1 MISSEVEATVRRM
14 MVGFGLLACTV
25 ALGAPALAQEPVPE
39 VRELSLSGVVDP
51 FTASYIGGAIEAAVE
66 DRAAAVVL
74 LIDTPGGLDSAMR
87 DIVKAVSNSRV
98 PVICFTAPAGARAAS
113 AGTFIMLACPVAAMA
128 PGTNIGAAH
137 PVGIAGAIEQDKVT
151 NDAAAFIRSLAERWD
166 RNADWAEDAVRNS
179 ISASAEGALDLGVI
193 DLIAANRAA
202 LVQAAGACQEQPIST
217 DTGLLADGGSLA
229 GVCGA
234 TVVADRMG
242 LGPSILHGLL
252 GPNLAFIFFYLGIA
266 LIVAEFFVPGGVVGT
281 VGVLLLLASIVA
293 LGMLPVQ
300 LLGVVLLVASVA
312 FFLLELKLPGTWIG
326 TGAGLIT
333 LVLGALF
340 LFDRSVPGAGVSPWV
355 IAPVAIA
362 AALFFMFVLRA
373 AIRMRKQRPASE
385 PGPAIGTPGVVV
397 RDLDPLGVVL
407 VAAEEWTAQS
417 RDGQTIGK
425 GSPVRVTKVEGLRL
439 TVQPVDESVAAGAA
453 AGGGDQ
459 TASTHPTGE
468 GGTQ

>member
-1 MISSEVEATVRRM
+1 MRRVV
-14 MVGFGLLACTV
+14 VGIGLLVCAA
-25 ALGAPALAQEPVPE
+25 ALGGPVFAQDLQPE
-39 VRELSLSGVVDP
+39 IRELSLSGVVDP
-51 FTASYIGGAIEAAVE
+51 FAASYIEGAIEAANE

-166 RNADWAEDAVRNS
+166 RNADWAEDAVRS
-179 ISASAEGALDLGVI
+179 SVSVSAEEALDLQVI
-193 DLIAANRAA
+193 DMIAPTRAELIRTVGACVGPRAA
-202 LVQAAGACQEQPIST
+202 FQ
-217 DTGLLADGGSLA
+217 TGLLADRGVVD

-234 TVVADRMG
+234 TVVEDRMG
-242 LGPSILHGLL
+242 LGPSILHRLL
-252 GPNLAFIFFYLGIA
+252 DPNLAFIFFYLGIA

-281 VGVLLLLASIVA
+281 VGVLLLIASIFA
-293 LGMLPVQ
+293 LGMLPVN
-300 LLGVVLLVASVA
+300 LLGLVLLVASVA

-333 LVLGALF
+333 LVFGALF

-362 AALFFMFVLRA
+362 ATMFFMFVLRA
-373 AIRMRKQRPASE
+373 AIRMRRQRPASE
-385 PGPAIGTPGVVV
+385 PGPVLGTPGVVV
-397 RDLDPLGVVL
+397 RDLDPRGVVL
-407 VAAEEWTAQS
+407 VASEEWTAQGK
-417 RDGQTIGK
+417 DGQTIVRGT
-425 GSPVRVTKVEGLRL
+425 PVRVTKVEGLRL
-439 TVQPVDESVAAGAA
+439 TVQPDESVVGVTPGVGDQPAA
-453 AGGGDQ
+453 A
-459 TASTHPTGE
+459 HPTGE